1 MLSFFCFICFVYDE
15 VTLDDF
21 VSADNDWSL
30 KVAVACVLRHPKFQQ
45 KNSTSFMK
53 ELEM

>member
-15 VTLDDF
+15 VTLYDF

-30 KVAVACVLRHPKFQQ
+30 KVEVARHPKFQQ